1 MDELNLEV
9 FMKICDVKV
18 GWFVAYCMVSF
29 LLNKWLFAVA
39 AHVAKTSPNE
49 APVIVMALVVTMVV
63 ISTCLYGFVQW
74 LSKD

>member
-1 MDELNLEV
+1 
-9 FMKICDVKV
+9 MKICDVKV
-18 GWFVAYCMVSF
+18 GWFAAYCMVSF

-49 APVIVMALVVTMVV
+49 APVIVMALVVTLVV